1 MAMVLIIFALDIGNY
16 PQQAFVQYPTNILFY
31 LAMAIINVTMRL
43 DKQKNEAQPAITG

>member
-43 DKQKNEAQPAITG
+43 DRQKSQEQPAITG